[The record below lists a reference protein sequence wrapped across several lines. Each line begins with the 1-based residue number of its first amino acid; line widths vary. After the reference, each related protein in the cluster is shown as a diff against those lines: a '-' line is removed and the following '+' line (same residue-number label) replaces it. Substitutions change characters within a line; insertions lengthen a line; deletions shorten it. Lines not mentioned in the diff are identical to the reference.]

1 MVSKASE
8 DFPDP
13 EMPVSTTNL
22 SRGISTVTFFR
33 LCSRAPRTM
42 IRSSGIL
49 SSAPPARHPAGA
61 VPPPPAHAAPPG
73 PAAPAAG
80 REERLAPPPPATLPP
95 VPRRR
100 PPLELQV
107 GGGATHLPLQRLDRL
122 LQFLRREHQ
131 QAGHVPRH
139 LRPLG
144 LRQLD
149 QFLRRQ
155 HLCGG
160 LIRFDLLGA
169 LLDVDQIT
177 DRLWGGLRGDAVRF
191 LFA

>member
-13 EMPVSTTNL
+13 EMPGGTTNL

-61 VPPPPAHAAPPG
+61 APPPPAHAAPPG

-80 REERLAPPPPATLPP
+80 RAERLAPPPPPLLPSGP
-95 VPRRR
+95 PPRRPLPR
-100 PPLELQV
+100 QPPDGRLQC
-107 GGGATHLPLQRLDRL
+107 R
-122 LQFLRREHQ
+122 RREHQ

-149 QFLRRQ
+149 
-155 HLCGG
+155 
-160 LIRFDLLGA
+160 
-169 LLDVDQIT
+169 
-177 DRLWGGLRGDAVRF
+177 
-191 LFA
+191 

>member
-1 MVSKASE
+1 MVSKASGAFA
-8 DFPDP
+8 DR

-49 SSAPPARHPAGA
+49 SSAPPPRPPAGA
-61 VPPPPAHAAPPG
+61 PPPPPAHAAPPG

-80 REERLAPPPPATLPP
+80 REERLAQPPAQFLHL
-95 VPRRR
+95 VAQRRR
-100 PPLELQV
+100 LLELQV

-144 LRQLD
+144 LGQLD
-149 QFLRRQ
+149 
-155 HLCGG
+155 
-160 LIRFDLLGA
+160 
-169 LLDVDQIT
+169 
-177 DRLWGGLRGDAVRF
+177 
-191 LFA
+191 

>member
-42 IRSSGIL
+42 MRSSGML
-49 SSAPPARHPAGA
+49 FSAPPTRHPAGA
-61 VPPPPAHAAPPG
+61 APPPPVHAAPPG
-73 PAAPAAG
+73 PAAPAAR
-80 REERLAPPPPATLPP
+80 REERLAQSPPQFLHLVAQ
-95 VPRRR
+95 RRR
-100 PPLELQV
+100 LLELQV
-107 GGGATHLPLQRLDRL
+107 GGGATHLPLPRLDRL

-149 QFLRRQ
+149 QLLRRQ
-155 HLCGG
+155 YLCGG
-160 LIRFDLLGA
+160 LIRFDLLGD

-177 DRLWGGLRGDAVRF
+177 DP
-191 LFA
+191 LFY

>member
-61 VPPPPAHAAPPG
+61 APPPPAPAAPPRAAAPARPRPG
-73 PAAPAAG
+73 PPPPPPPHAPPPAPAAPAAG
-80 REERLAPPPPATLPP
+80 REERLAQSPAQFLHL
-95 VPRRR
+95 VAQRRR
-100 PPLELQV
+100 LLELQV

-149 QFLRRQ
+149 
-155 HLCGG
+155 
-160 LIRFDLLGA
+160 
-169 LLDVDQIT
+169 
-177 DRLWGGLRGDAVRF
+177 
-191 LFA
+191 

>member
-61 VPPPPAHAAPPG
+61 APPPPAHAAPPG

-80 REERLAPPPPATLPP
+80 REERLAHSPAQLLPP
-95 VPRRR
+95 
-100 PPLELQV
+100 
-107 GGGATHLPLQRLDRL
+107 GGPGR
-122 LQFLRREHQ
+122 
-131 QAGHVPRH
+131 
-139 LRPLG
+139 RPLG
-144 LRQLD
+144 LP
-149 QFLRRQ
+149 
-155 HLCGG
+155 GG
-160 LIRFDLLGA
+160 G
-169 LLDVDQIT
+169 
-177 DRLWGGLRGDAVRF
+177 
-191 LFA
+191 

>member
-61 VPPPPAHAAPPG
+61 APPPPAHAAPPG

-80 REERLAPPPPATLPP
+80 REERLAQSPAQFLHL
-95 VPRRR
+95 VAQRRR
-100 PPLELQV
+100 LLELQV

-122 LQFLRREHQ
+122 LPFLRREAPQ
-131 QAGHVPRH
+131 GRRRPRH

-144 LRQLD
+144 
-149 QFLRRQ
+149 
-155 HLCGG
+155 
-160 LIRFDLLGA
+160 
-169 LLDVDQIT
+169 
-177 DRLWGGLRGDAVRF
+177 
-191 LFA
+191 

>member
-61 VPPPPAHAAPPG
+61 
-73 PAAPAAG
+73 
-80 REERLAPPPPATLPP
+80 APPPPAQFPP
-95 VPRRR
+95 LVAQRRR
-100 PPLELQV
+100 LLELQV

-131 QAGHVPRH
+131 QAGHVPRPP
-139 LRPLG
+139 RPLG
-144 LRQLD
+144 
-149 QFLRRQ
+149 
-155 HLCGG
+155 
-160 LIRFDLLGA
+160 
-169 LLDVDQIT
+169 
-177 DRLWGGLRGDAVRF
+177 
-191 LFA
+191 FAPRHMVQ